1 MTIDLRLGRW
11 QDALAD
17 VEMVDAVV
25 VDAPYSAK
33 THSGHD
39 GGVEQ
44 TRFRSEDEK
53 RMRVDRRT
61 GAIYAVGVNRRES
74 ISYTAWNADD
84 VAEFVIFWAPRCRGW
99 FCTVTDHILAPTWA
113 VALEA
118 EGRYV
123 FAPLPIVETGSRVRL
138 TGDGPSSWACWLIVA
153 RPRTP
158 EFVRWGTLPGAY
170 IGSGKGDRE
179 HIGGKDS
186 TIMRSIV
193 RDYTRP
199 GDLVC
204 DPCAGGATTLLAA
217 AIEGRRAI
225 GSELDP
231 ETFAKA
237 QKRIARGYTP
247 TMFADPVPEMKQE
260 PLL

>member
-1 MTIDLRLGRW
+1 VSIDLRLGRW

-17 VEMVDAVV
+17 VEMVDAVI

-39 GGVEQ
+39 AGA
-44 TRFRSEDEK
+44 RSEVTTTCE
-53 RMRVDRRT
+53 RDRLWAAR
-61 GAIYAVGVNRRES
+61 GGKRES
-74 ISYTAWNADD
+74 ITYPAWDADD
-84 VAEFVIFWAPRCRGW
+84 VAAFAAQWSPRCRGW
-99 FCTVTDHILAPTWA
+99 ICSITDHVLAPIWTT
-113 VALEA
+113 ALAA

-123 FAPLPIVETGSRVRL
+123 FAPIPIVETGSRVRL
-138 TGDGPSSWACWLIVA
+138 TGDGPSSWTCWLIVA

-158 EFVRWGTLPGAY
+158 KFVRWGTLPGAY

-179 HIGGKDS
+179 HIGGKDT
-186 TIMRSIV
+186 TIMRAIV
-193 RDYTRP
+193 ADYTRP

-204 DPCAGGATTLLAA
+204 DPCAGAATTLLAA

-225 GSELDP
+225 GSEMDP
-231 ETFAKA
+231 DTFAKA
-237 QKRIARGYTP
+237 QARIARGYTP
-247 TMFADPVPEMKQE
+247 TLPICERVEMTQE